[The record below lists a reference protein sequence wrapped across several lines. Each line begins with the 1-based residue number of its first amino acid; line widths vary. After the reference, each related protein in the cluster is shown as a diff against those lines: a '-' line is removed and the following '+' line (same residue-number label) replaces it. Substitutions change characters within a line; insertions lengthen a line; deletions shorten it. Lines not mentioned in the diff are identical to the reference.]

1 MTKKQI
7 AQLVMDYVAATRI
20 GPQHRIFTLRGELWT
35 WAETELE
42 KVESK
47 AEGILAPASPAPAA
61 WEPSTQRLV
70 TTCAPSVAATSQS

>member
-35 WAETELE
+35 WAEKEL
-42 KVESK
+42 VESK
-47 AEGILAPASPAPAA
+47 AEVTLAPAARAPAA

-70 TTCAPSVAATSQS
+70 TTCAPSAAATSPS

>member
-7 AQLVMDYVAATRI
+7 AQLVMDYVDATRR

-42 KVESK
+42 ESK
-47 AEGILAPASPAPAA
+47 AKAHTASAAPAPAA

-70 TTCAPSVAATSQS
+70 TACAPSAAATSPS